1 MLDERTAVFEQHRR
15 TLEGI
20 AYRML
25 GTLTDARDVVQE
37 TWLKWNS
44 VEVDSLESP
53 RAWLITVCSRLAL
66 NQLQSAR
73 HQREIYVGEWL
84 PEPFP
89 DDPGNDPAHQHDMDD
104 TLSIAL
110 LRALEKL
117 SPVERAVFLLHD
129 IFEME
134 FDEVSQV
141 VGKNSTHCRQLAVR
155 ARKRVRDE
163 RPRFNTTPAQHQA
176 LLEGFINAAQRLDMD
191 GLISL
196 LSQQVEMYSDGG
208 GKVEAL
214 PRMLCGAAEVAQ
226 FFIRIFNG
234 FSTKGTDLRIVPQ
247 RFNGSLGILFYEDGR
262 LATALTIE
270 ADGNHISHIY
280 AVRNPDKLGA
290 LPLA

>member
-1 MLDERTAVFEQHRR
+1 MLDQRTAVFEQHRR

-44 VEVDSLESP
+44 VDVDTLESP

-89 DDPGNDPAHQHDMDD
+89 DDPGSDPAHQHAIDD
-104 TLSIAL
+104 TVSIAL

-141 VGKNSTHCRQLAVR
+141 VGKNSAHCRQLALR

-163 RPRFNTTPAQHQA
+163 RPRFTTTPEQHQA
-176 LLEGFINAAQRLDMD
+176 LLEGFVSAAQQLDMN
-191 GLISL
+191 GLIRL
-196 LSQQVEMYSDGG
+196 LAQQVEMYSDGG

-214 PRMLCGAAEVAQ
+214 PHMLSGATDVAQ

-234 FSTKGTDLRIVPQ
+234 FRTKGTDLRIVPQ
-247 RFNGSLGILFYEDGR
+247 RFNGSLGILLYENDQ

-270 ADGNHISHIY
+270 ADGHHISHIY
-280 AVRNPDKLGA
+280 AVRNPDKLGG
-290 LPLA
+290 LPQI